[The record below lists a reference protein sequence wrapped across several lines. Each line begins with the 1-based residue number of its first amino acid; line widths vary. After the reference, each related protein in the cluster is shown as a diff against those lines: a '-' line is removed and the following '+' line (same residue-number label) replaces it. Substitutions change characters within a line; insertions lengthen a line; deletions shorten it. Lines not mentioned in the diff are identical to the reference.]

1 MGCEFAQDLLDAE
14 KLVNFGLTREEGVT
28 IGDFAHD
35 ASDRPNVD
43 LLAVLV
49 TQEEL
54 RGAVPPRRHV
64 IGELGPGLAQLA
76 SEAEVTDLELVAPV
90 TVSTDVNVSV

>member
-1 MGCEFAQDLLDAE
+1 MVD
-14 KLVNFGLTREEGVT
+14 FGLSGKEGVAV
-28 IGDFAHD
+28 GDFAHD
-35 ASDRPNVD
+35 AADRPNVD

-54 RGAVPPRRHV
+54 RGAVPSRRHV
-64 IGELGPGLAQLA
+64 IRELGPGLAQLA

-90 TVSTDVNVSV
+90 TVNTDVNVSV